1 MNLQFIA
8 DGLIAGSLIGLGAIG
23 VTLTYSIL
31 RFSNFSHGDLMAWG
45 AYAAISVL
53 GAIGG
58 LLGTVAP
65 IGRLSFGWPLMLA
78 SITAMAL
85 IGGMALLLD
94 WALFARLRAKGQ
106 SIIVVMAS
114 FGASMALR
122 SLLEFT
128 FTSKPEYFSRSI
140 QMAMPLGLGIRAT
153 PDQIALLLV
162 TLLLVTG
169 MHLYMSRSQTGR
181 EMRAYSQNPA
191 LARLVG
197 IDVARIVRA
206 TWIIG
211 GALACAAGIMVGILV
226 QIRPLMGLDM
236 LLPMFAAA
244 ILGGIGSIPGA
255 AVAGLI
261 IGLSEAATVQF
272 VGAEWRAGVAFVIL
286 MAVLLVRPTGL
297 FGVTA
302 R

>member
-1 MNLQFIA
+1 MNLQFLA
-8 DGLIAGSLIGLGAIG
+8 DGLISGALIGLGAIG

-31 RFSNFSHGDLMAWG
+31 RFSNFAHGDLMAWG
-45 AYAAISVL
+45 AYATLTLL
-53 GAIGG
+53 GAITAAFGV
-58 LLGTVAP
+58 VAP
-65 IGRLSFGWPLMLA
+65 IAGLSFGWPLIL
-78 SITAMAL
+78 STVIAMAL

-94 WALFARLRAKGQ
+94 WLLFARLRAKGQ
-106 SIIVVMAS
+106 AIIVVMAS

-122 SLLEFT
+122 SLLEFV
-128 FTSKPEYFSRSI
+128 FTSKPAYFSQAI
-140 QMAMPLGLGIRAT
+140 QMAMPVGLGIRIT

-162 TLLLVTG
+162 TLALVTA
-169 MHLYMSRSQTGR
+169 MHLFLSRSQTGR

-191 LARLVG
+191 LAKVVG
-197 IDVARIVRA
+197 IDVARVVRA

-211 GALACAAGIMVGILV
+211 AGLACAAGVMVGILV

-255 AVAGLI
+255 VLAGLI
-261 IGLSEAATVQF
+261 IGLSESAAVQVF
-272 VGAEWRAGVAFVIL
+272 GAEWRAGVAFVIL
-286 MAVLLVRPTGL
+286 MGVLLIRPTGL
-297 FGVTA
+297 FGVTE

>member
-8 DGLIAGSLIGLGAIG
+8 DGLISGSLIGLGAIG

-31 RFSNFSHGDLMAWG
+31 RFSNFAHGDLMAWG
-45 AYAAISVL
+45 AYAALTVL
-53 GAIGG
+53 GAISA
-58 LLGTVAP
+58 LLGSVAP
-65 IGRLSFGWPLMLA
+65 IGMLSFGWPLVVAALV
-78 SITAMAL
+78 AMAL
-85 IGGMALLLD
+85 VGGMALLLD
-94 WALFARLRAKGQ
+94 WVLFARLRAKGQ

-122 SLLEFT
+122 SLLEFS
-128 FTSKPEYFSRSI
+128 FTSKPEYFSRAI
-140 QMAMPLGLGIRAT
+140 QMALPVGFGIRVT
-153 PDQIALLLV
+153 PDQVALLLV
-162 TLLLVTG
+162 TLVLVTA
-169 MHLYMSRSQTGR
+169 MHLFMSRSQTGR

-191 LARLVG
+191 LARVVG

-206 TWIIG
+206 TWLIG

-255 AVAGLI
+255 VLAGLI
-261 IGLSEAATVQF
+261 IGLSEAAAVQLI
-272 VGAEWRAGVAFVIL
+272 GAEWRAGAAFVIL
-286 MAVLLVRPTGL
+286 MAVLLIRPAGL
-297 FGVTA
+297 FGVSE

>member
-8 DGLIAGSLIGLGAIG
+8 DGLISGSLIGLGAIG

-31 RFSNFSHGDLMAWG
+31 RFSNFAHGDLMAWG
-45 AYAAISVL
+45 AYAALTVL
-53 GAIGG
+53 GAISA
-58 LLGTVAP
+58 LLGSVTP
-65 IGRLSFGWPLMLA
+65 IGMLSFGWPLVVAALV
-78 SITAMAL
+78 AMAL
-85 IGGMALLLD
+85 VGGMALLLD
-94 WALFARLRAKGQ
+94 WVLFARLRAKGQ

-122 SLLEFT
+122 SLLEFS
-128 FTSKPEYFSRSI
+128 FTSKPEYFSRAI
-140 QMAMPLGLGIRAT
+140 QMALPVGFGIRVT
-153 PDQIALLLV
+153 PDQVALLLV
-162 TLLLVTG
+162 TLVLVTA
-169 MHLYMSRSQTGR
+169 MHLFMLRSQTGR

-191 LARLVG
+191 LARVVG

-206 TWIIG
+206 TWLIG

-255 AVAGLI
+255 VLAGLI
-261 IGLSEAATVQF
+261 IGLSEAAAVQLI
-272 VGAEWRAGVAFVIL
+272 GAEWRAGAAFVIL
-286 MAVLLVRPTGL
+286 MAVLLIRPAGL
-297 FGVTA
+297 FGVSE